1 MAMDPLDRIS
11 RIVDD
16 GEDLPLTRIA
26 AVLGLDKE
34 IDRLSEEN
42 AKLRNLNSSLE
53 ARLRLARS
61 VCSEAVPVLKDGCEN
76 VRNLI
81 GRMEAIAR

>member
-1 MAMDPLDRIS
+1 MASDPLDRIS

-42 AKLRNLNSSLE
+42 AKLRNENADLKN
-53 ARLRLARS
+53 RFQQLAGGFELQGDHKSAKRVRS
-61 VCSEAVPVLKDGCEN
+61 AL
-76 VRNLI
+76 
-81 GRMEAIAR
+81 